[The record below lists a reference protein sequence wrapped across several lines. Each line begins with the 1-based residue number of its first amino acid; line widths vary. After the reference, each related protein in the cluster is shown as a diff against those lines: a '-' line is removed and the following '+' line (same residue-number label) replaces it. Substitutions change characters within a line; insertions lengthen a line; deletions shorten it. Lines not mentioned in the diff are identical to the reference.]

1 MADMVLQ
8 DVNTTVH
15 MTDLAIKLLNANVSR
30 FLCLLFLFILF
41 NCSNKS
47 ENKVI
52 PAPAGE
58 NILPQSVSGDS
69 LEIII
74 KNIPP
79 QTAASLMYND
89 FDLSSKNIYFE
100 NTSGISRTVSQK
112 ILKPVNSDYT
122 LLYRTFTMTDNK
134 FVPHYH
140 NYFIGQPVDRIEFV
154 FNEKNG
160 DIKLENNNGTVIN
173 YDNIT
178 NAYQEIT
185 RKTNKITALQKVR
198 QIENLHAD
206 NKKNFTDNNLLSLND
221 LVFYKQLSL
230 LSPEDKRIQNY
241 LLSLEKPV
249 WSTDLLGVIYQYLQ
263 AKKDSIY
270 LLNLNKS
277 KNSVYNGLIEIGIAN
292 HLVQYKEGKYPDYA
306 RNLEWFEDTE
316 YYKNHKDSL
325 KKLLET
331 DKKPESVKNQ
341 ILSFDVHDGDRVVK
355 LKNVLSAHKS
365 GYYLLDFWA
374 TWCIPC
380 LQNIEAMHQMDLP
393 KELEIFYISMDRTKD
408 KEKWS
413 GKARNMDL
421 FNSYLFAETQN
432 NKNIIRKINLN
443 ELPRYI
449 LLDKDFNVVHPNL
462 ATPQEADFLK
472 ELKTYMK

>member
-1 MADMVLQ
+1 MAQQ

-15 MTDLAIKLLNANVSR
+15 MTDLAIKLLNANFSR
-30 FLCLLFLFILF
+30 FSCLLFLFVIF

-47 ENKVI
+47 ENKVN
-52 PAPAGE
+52 PATANE
-58 NILPQSVSGDS
+58 NILSQSVSGDS

-79 QTAASLMYND
+79 QTTAALMYND

-100 NTSGISRTVSQK
+100 NKSGISKTISQK
-112 ILKPVNSDYT
+112 ILKPVNFDYT
-122 LLYRTFTMTDNK
+122 VLYRTFTMTDNK

-140 NYFIGQPVDRIEFV
+140 NYLISQPVEQIEFL
-154 FNEKNG
+154 FDEKNG
-160 DIKLENNNGTVIN
+160 DIKLENNNVNIIT

-185 RKTNKITALQKVR
+185 RKTNKITSLQKIQ
-198 QIENLHAD
+198 QIENLHD
-206 NKKNFTDNNLLSLND
+206 ENKKNFTDNKLLLLND

-230 LSPEDKRIQNY
+230 LSPKDKRIENY

-249 WSTDLLGVIYQYLQ
+249 WSTDLLGIIYQYLQ

-270 LLNLNKS
+270 LLNLNKD
-277 KNSVYNGLIEIGIAN
+277 KNTIYNNLIEIGIAN
-292 HLVQYKEGKYPDYA
+292 HLMQYKEGKYPNYA
-306 RNLEWFEDTE
+306 KNLEWFKNTD
-316 YYKNHKDSL
+316 YYIDNKDSL
-325 KKLLET
+325 EKLLT
-331 DKKPESVKNQ
+331 NDKKPDSVKNQ
-341 ILSFDVHDGDRVVK
+341 ILSFDVYDRDRVVK
-355 LKNVLSAHKS
+355 LKNVLSVRASK
-365 GYYLLDFWA
+365 YYLLDFWA

-413 GKARNMDL
+413 KKAQNMHL
-421 FNSYLFAETQN
+421 SNSYLFTETQN
-432 NKNIIRKINLN
+432 NKNIISKINLN

-449 LLDKDFNVVHPNL
+449 LLDKDLNIIHPNL
-462 ATPQEADFLK
+462 ATPQEVDFLK
-472 ELKTYMK
+472 ELKTYIK

>member
-1 MADMVLQ
+1 MAQQ

-15 MTDLAIKLLNANVSR
+15 MTDLAIKLVNANLSR
-30 FLCLLFLFILF
+30 FSCLLFLFVIF
-41 NCSNKS
+41 NCSNQS
-47 ENKVI
+47 ENRVN
-52 PAPAGE
+52 PAAANE
-58 NILPQSVSGDS
+58 KILSQAVSGDS

-79 QTAASLMYND
+79 QTTAALMYND

-100 NTSGISRTVSQK
+100 NKSGISKTISRK
-112 ILKPVNSDYT
+112 ILKPANFDYT
-122 LLYRTFTMTDNK
+122 VLYRTFTMTDNK

-140 NYFIGQPVDRIEFV
+140 NYLISQPAEQIEFL
-154 FNEKNG
+154 FNEKDG
-160 DIKLENNNGTVIN
+160 DIKLESNSGNIIN

-178 NAYQEIT
+178 KAYQEIT
-185 RKTNKITALQKVR
+185 RRTNKITSLQKIQ
-198 QIENLHAD
+198 QIENLHAE
-206 NKKNFTDNNLLSLND
+206 NEKNFADHKLLSLND

-230 LSPEDKRIQNY
+230 LSPKDKRIENY

-249 WSTDLLGVIYQYLQ
+249 WSTDLLGIVYQYLQ

-270 LLNLNKS
+270 LLNLNQS
-277 KNSVYNGLIEIGIAN
+277 KNSVYNDLIEVGIAN

-306 RNLEWFEDTE
+306 KNLEWFEHTD

-325 KKLLET
+325 GDLLKT
-331 DKKPESVKNQ
+331 DKKPDSVKNQ
-341 ILSFDVHDGDRVVK
+341 ILSFDVQDGDQVVK
-355 LKNVLSAHKS
+355 LKNVLSVHKS
-365 GYYLLDFWA
+365 KYYLLDFWA

-380 LQNIEAMHQMDLP
+380 LQNIEAVHQMDLP
-393 KELEIFYISMDRTKD
+393 EELEIFYISMDRTKD

-413 GKARNMDL
+413 KKAQNMHL
-421 FNSYLFAETQN
+421 SNSYLFAETQN
-432 NKNIIRKINLN
+432 NKSIINKINLN

-449 LLDKDFNVVHPNL
+449 LLDKDLNVVHPNL
-462 ATPQEADFLK
+462 ATPQEVNFLK